1 MPVDMTGAHL
11 REFQRTGKPIVLID
25 RMIQDISC
33 DCVLVDNEDAAR
45 KAVTML
51 VEQEHHKIGLIGGP
65 DEVFTAR
72 QRMLGYMKA
81 LKAHGIEVDE
91 KLICHGDLH
100 HFREG
105 VQAVEELVKEN
116 PDMTAVFVT
125 NYEMTMG
132 AVIGLNEMGVSMPEE
147 ISLVGFD
154 NLPFARACRPSL
166 TDCFPGLRRKSPGKL
181 PRSCWNDLKEEKIF
195 QNILYGNFRL
205 IFLWGNPYGDK
216 DE

>member
-1 MPVDMTGAHL
+1 MCWW
-11 REFQRTGKPIVLID
+11 I
-25 RMIQDISC
+25 
-33 DCVLVDNEDAAR
+33 
-45 KAVTML
+45 
-51 VEQEHHKIGLIGGP
+51 IGGP

-81 LKAHGIEVDE
+81 LKAHGIAVDE
-91 KLICHGDLH
+91 KLICHGDYTIQG
-100 HFREG
+100 G

-154 NLPFARACRPSL
+154 NLPFARACRPAL
-166 TDCFPGLRRKSPGKL
+166 TIVSQPT
-181 PRSCWNDLKEEKIF
+181 EKIARETA
-195 QNILYGNFRL
+195 QIMLERL
-205 IFLWGNPYGDK
+205 EGRDELPDHIVRKLQTDIFMGKSIRRQG
-216 DE
+216 

>member
-1 MPVDMTGAHL
+1 M
-11 REFQRTGKPIVLID
+11 VL
-25 RMIQDISC
+25 
-33 DCVLVDNEDAAR
+33 L
-45 KAVTML
+45 L
-51 VEQEHHKIGLIGGP
+51 VEQQQQKIGLIGGP

-81 LKAHGIEVDE
+81 LKDHGIAVDE
-91 KLICHGDLH
+91 KLICHGDYTLQG
-100 HFREG
+100 G

-154 NLPFARACRPSL
+154 NQPFARACRPAL
-166 TDCFPGLRRKSPGKL
+166 TIVSQPT
-181 PRSCWNDLKEEKIF
+181 EKIARETA
-195 QNILYGNFRL
+195 QIMLERL
-205 IFLWGNPYGDK
+205 EGRDELPDQIVRKLQTDIFMGKSIRRQG
-216 DE
+216 